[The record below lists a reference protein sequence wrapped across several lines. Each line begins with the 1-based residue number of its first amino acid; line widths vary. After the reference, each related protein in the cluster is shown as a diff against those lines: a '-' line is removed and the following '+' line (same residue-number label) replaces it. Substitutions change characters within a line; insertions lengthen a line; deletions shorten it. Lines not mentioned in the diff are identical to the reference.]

1 MSIFFIQKK
10 ITLCL
15 SKICINSTFPFF
27 RVPVGLPD
35 VSHYPELFVALLDS
49 GSWGVDDI
57 KKLAGQNFLRVLME
71 VEQVPKEGF

>member
-1 MSIFFIQKK
+1 MSRFFIQKK
-10 ITLCL
+10 IRLYL
-15 SKICINSTFPFF
+15 FKMFDSIFPFF

-57 KKLAGQNFLRVLME
+57 KKLAGQNFLIVLME
-71 VEQVPKEGF
+71 VEQVPKKGF